1 VSSTAQKVGV
11 AGFRSGSEKWLIG
24 LAAAAGYWVAAVAV
38 LLITRDSLVGAT
50 VVLVG
55 GAAAPAAAAA
65 LFYERFAPVSLGP
78 TRVIAAFGAGGGAA
92 FLLGA
97 SIDTW
102 LVPSSPSRYLS
113 VGLIEELS
121 KLVIL
126 LAFGVGLKFKTAR
139 VGMVLGG
146 ALGFGYAA
154 FESTGYA
161 LDAYMQTLP
170 NLPNFAVGNP
180 VAALVWVEVSRAFAA
195 PVTHG
200 LWSAILGAVVFAR
213 LGGWRLPAIASTYLL
228 VSLLHAGWDTV
239 DRTARQLTGVFW
251 SSHVTAPAAFD
262 EFHLASMNV
271 PKVVVFYAID
281 AYWTLVLIVIGI
293 LTLEMIERRRREEDQ
308 SDATDEFERPAQ
320 S

>member
-1 VSSTAQKVGV
+1 MAGKVRV
-11 AGFRSGSEKWLIG
+11 AGFRNGSERWLIA
-24 LAAAAGYWVAAVAV
+24 LAGAAGYWAAAVVV
-38 LLITRDSLVGAT
+38 LLLTHDSLVGAT

-55 GAAAPAAAAA
+55 GAAVPAAVAA
-65 LFYERFAPVSLGP
+65 LFYERFAPSSLSSV
-78 TRVIAAFGAGGGAA
+78 RVMAAFLAGGGAA

-97 SIDTW
+97 SVDTW
-102 LVPSSPSRYLS
+102 LVPRSPSRYLS

-121 KLVIL
+121 KLIIL
-126 LAFGVGLKFKTAR
+126 LAFGVGLKVKSAR
-139 VGMVLGG
+139 TGMVLGG

-170 NLPNFAVGNP
+170 NVPNFAVGNP

-200 LWSAILGAVVFAR
+200 LWTAILGAVVFAR
-213 LGGWRLPAIASTYLL
+213 LGRWRLPAIASTYLL

-239 DRTARQLTGVFW
+239 DRTARQLTGVVW
-251 SSHVTAPAAFD
+251 STHVIAPAAFE
-262 EFHLASMNV
+262 EFHLASINV

-281 AYWTLVLIVIGI
+281 AFWTLVLIVIGI
-293 LTLEMIERRRREEDQ
+293 LTLEMIERRRREEDRL
-308 SDATDEFERPAQ
+308 DATDEFERPAQ